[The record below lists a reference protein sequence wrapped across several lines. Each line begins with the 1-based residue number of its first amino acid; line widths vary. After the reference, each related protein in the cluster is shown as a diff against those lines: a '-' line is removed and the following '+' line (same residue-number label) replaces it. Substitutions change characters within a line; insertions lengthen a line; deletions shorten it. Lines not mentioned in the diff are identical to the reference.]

1 MRTLYALL
9 CLTLVLFATGKLP
22 MQQHRPHLTAA
33 PVVQAVMASAVTPA
47 EAAVTTPAPEA
58 AKAATDT
65 KAADGK
71 AADAKVAAMSATPAP
86 AAAPVPQA
94 APEAPKLRTVTVRQ
108 CAVRGAFGGRNCTET
123 VKILN

>member
-58 AKAATDT
+58 AKPATDT

-94 APEAPKLRTVTVRQ
+94 PKLRTVTVRQ